1 MKNKVYLHVYKTQLI
16 RSFTYKFEVY
26 GNILIQ
32 TIIMLANAF
41 FWRAL
46 FKNTD
51 TIKGVNVDTMLTY
64 TVVSSLISVVLTT
77 TVERR
82 IQDSVKKGTVA
93 IDYIRPV
100 NIYKVYF
107 AENLANITGLA
118 FQNLLPIFIIG
129 SLIIKIPKPASLLAF
144 VLFLLSLCLAFALN
158 WLIAVC
164 FGMWAFWVLEIDAM
178 LQAKKHLIRLL
189 SGSLIPIWFFSGWLK
204 GILQGLPFMYLYQLP
219 LDLFIGKTT
228 GKESLQG
235 FMVQLLWLVIMFAF
249 YTFLKSK
256 VKHKIVVQGG

>member
-1 MKNKVYLHVYKTQLI
+1 MKSRVYLYVYKTQLI
-16 RSFTYKFEVY
+16 RSFNYKFEVY

-46 FKNTD
+46 FKNTE
-51 TIKGVNVDTMLTY
+51 TIKGVDVDTMLTY

-82 IQDSVKKGTVA
+82 IQESVRKGSVA
-93 IDYIRPV
+93 IDYLRPI

-107 AENLANITGLA
+107 SENMASVTGLV
-118 FQNLLPIFIIG
+118 FQNLIPIFIIG
-129 SLIIKIPKPASLLAF
+129 SLLIKMPHPKDLSSLILFIICLGLAF
-144 VLFLLSLCLAFALN
+144 VLN
-158 WLIAVC
+158 WLIAVS
-164 FGMWAFWVLEIDAM
+164 FGMWSFWVLEIDAL

-189 SGSLIPIWFFSGWLK
+189 SGSLIPIWFFPEWLRNT
-204 GILQGLPFMYLYQLP
+204 LQCLPFMYLYQLP
-219 LDLFIGKTT
+219 LNIFIGKA
-228 GKESLQG
+228 GKREIIQG
-235 FMVQLLWLVIMFAF
+235 FAVQIVWIVIMFVF
-249 YTFLKSK
+249 YNWLKTR

>member
-1 MKNKVYLHVYKTQLI
+1 MKSKVYFHVYKTQLI
-16 RSFTYKFEVY
+16 RSFNYKFEVY
-26 GNILIQ
+26 GNIIIQ

-46 FKNTD
+46 FKNTSS
-51 TIKGVNVDTMLTY
+51 IKGVDVDTMLTY

-77 TVERR
+77 NVERR

-93 IDYIRPV
+93 IDYLRPV

-129 SLIIKIPKPASLLAF
+129 SLIIKLPRPASLEGF
-144 VLFLLSLCLAFALN
+144 VLFLVSLGLAFALN

-164 FGMWAFWVLEIDAM
+164 FGMWAFWVLEIDAL

-189 SGSLIPIWFFSGWLK
+189 SGSLIPIWFFPTWLK
-204 GILQGLPFMYLYQLP
+204 DCLQCLPFMYLYQLP

-235 FMVQLLWLVIMFAF
+235 FAVQILWLAIMFVF
-249 YTFLKSK
+249 YTFLKSR